1 MVRRGRRGQC
11 VLAARTGVESAF
23 AGAPRTATSAPRQ
36 AAGEHPLGGSQH
48 VDSIADN
55 LLAVDALLFVGACFL
70 AYLAL
75 RARQT
80 RRARGLERVADVV
93 FLGALAMMVG
103 IGMLVA
109 YEII

>member
-1 MVRRGRRGQC
+1 MSAGLAGVCLTVIGLFRVVVR
-11 VLAARTGVESAF
+11 
-23 AGAPRTATSAPRQ
+23 
-36 AAGEHPLGGSQH
+36 SQH